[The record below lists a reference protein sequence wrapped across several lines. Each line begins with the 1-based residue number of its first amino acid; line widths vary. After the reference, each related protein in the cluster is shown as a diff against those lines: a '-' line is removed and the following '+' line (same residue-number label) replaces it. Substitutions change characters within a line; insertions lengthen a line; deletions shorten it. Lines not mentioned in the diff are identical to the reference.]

1 MKEIQQIQMWQNGV
15 FVEAIYL
22 NAWAVNVTLNTS
34 AVFCYNLLD
43 ASQQRLQDGNLT
55 MTGEAYTKWQSD
67 NYAWDWIAA
76 QLNLT
81 IIGDYVP
88 PVPETIAEIYVG
100 EPSVLEVEPRSSV
113 LGQIRQDAPLDEIV
127 TE

>member
-1 MKEIQQIQMWQNGV
+1 MKEIQPIQMWQNGV

-81 IIGDYVP
+81 ITGDYVP
-88 PVPETIAEIYVG
+88 PVPEV
-100 EPSVLEVEPRSSV
+100 VEPTNS
-113 LGQIRQDAPLDEIV
+113 I
-127 TE
+127 